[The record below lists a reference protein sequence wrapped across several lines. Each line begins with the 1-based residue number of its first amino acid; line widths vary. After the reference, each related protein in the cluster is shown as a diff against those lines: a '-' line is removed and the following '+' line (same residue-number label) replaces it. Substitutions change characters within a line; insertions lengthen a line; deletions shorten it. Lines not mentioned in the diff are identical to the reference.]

1 MLAFNIMARFK
12 QRCLTNSRS
21 RQQLST
27 IRFLCIAVG
36 SYLVTK
42 GRNKVI
48 IPIRHRRPPG
58 LLALFSHGFSDVIA
72 P

>member
-36 SYLVTK
+36 SSYLVTK

-48 IPIRHRRPPG
+48 IPIRNRRPPG
-58 LLALFSHGFSDVIA
+58 LLAFFRMAS
-72 P
+72 PM